1 MTRVLFDALT
11 PKQARIAA
19 VLHIEGAGRG
29 VEVVITCR
37 DYMHVA
43 DMLEL
48 YGVPYRCVGKY
59 GVSLYEK
66 LVYGLERQ
74 RALAEVA
81 MEVDAMVSFPSP
93 DAARVVFGLGKPL
106 VVLNDTPHAHH
117 VNRLVI
123 PLSDVLVAPAATPE
137 EAWRGYCPRRVVTFD
152 GVFEYMWTSR
162 FAPNPDVVRKLGL
175 SPGGYVVFRPEEA
188 HAAYYRWDY
197 AELRRRLVE
206 EARRLGYVVVNIPRY
221 PDQIMDGVV
230 NLTKAVDHLQLAY
243 FSAGVVTGGASMA
256 TEAALLGVPA
266 LSYFPESYYLDDYLA
281 KRGAPLYRCRDLETC
296 RGALREMF
304 RVGRAG
310 PLKLEDPS
318 RVIFEVVS
326 GVVSR

>member
-1 MTRVLFDALT
+1 MIKVLFDALT

-29 VEVVITCR
+29 VDVVITCR

-48 YGVPYRCVGKY
+48 YGVPYRCVGRY

-74 RALAEVA
+74 RALADVA
-81 MEVDAMVSFPSP
+81 MEVEAMVGFPSP
-93 DAARVVFGLGKPL
+93 DSARVVFGLGKPL

-123 PLSDVLVAPAATPE
+123 PLSEVLITPAATPVE
-137 EAWRGYCPRRVVTFD
+137 TWRVYCPKKVVTFD
-152 GVFEYMWTSR
+152 GVFEYLWTSR
-162 FAPNPDVVRKLGL
+162 FIPNPEVIKGLGL
-175 SPGGYVVFRPEEA
+175 SPGGYVIFRPEEA

-197 AELRRRLVE
+197 ADLRRRLVE
-206 EARRLGYVVVNIPRY
+206 EVRRLGYVVVNVPRY
-221 PDQIMDGVV
+221 RDQVMEGVF
-230 NLTKAVDHLQLAY
+230 NLTRAVDHLQLAY
-243 FSAGVVTGGASMA
+243 FSVGVVTGGASMA

-266 LSYFPESYYLDDYLA
+266 ISYFPQRYYIDDYLA

-296 RGALREMF
+296 LWALREML
-304 RVGRAG
+304 RVGRAS
-310 PLKLEDPS
+310 PLRLEDPS
-318 RVIFEVVS
+318 SVIFEVLS